1 MYLQLFAQILLFFP
15 EVFLSLSCLQIMV
28 YGVLM
33 ATNPSYNFPII
44 QKNIYYLSL
53 YVILFCFVLT
63 LYSPVEQ
70 MALFSDTFVFDD
82 IAYVSKLVLF
92 GAAFFTLVLVQPYL
106 AAYKVNNFE
115 YFLLLL
121 FSLLGFSLLVSSHDF
136 LSVYLAIELSAL
148 SAYILAA
155 FQRKSIF
162 SSEAGLKYFIM
173 GAFASGLLLFGFS
186 HIYGFCG
193 TTTFSEI
200 AILNF
205 SADFSHQPILEVAIV
220 FVLSGILFKLAAFPL
235 HMWSPD
241 VYEGSPTSSTVF
253 FALVP
258 KIALISFLY
267 RFLYFVFPSYS
278 YFWGPLLLVTALGSI
293 AVSSFGIFTQE
304 NMKRML
310 AFSSIGHVG
319 FMLLPLA
326 CGQYEGITASAL
338 YAIIYTL
345 SGFAVWGLLIGN
357 MQAKNNFYLVTL
369 SALNNTNPLLAFIG
383 CLAFFSL
390 AGIPPL
396 VGFYS
401 KLSVFFSAI
410 AGSLYF
416 AVLFALFLSL
426 LSTYYYI
433 NLVKTLYFEKKREWS
448 FTEGVCK
455 DLSLTISVGGLVLFL
470 FFLEPNLLTEM
481 GWLMSLSLEDQF
493 LQCRF

>member
-1 MYLQLFAQILLFFP
+1 
-15 EVFLSLSCLQIMV
+15 MV

-258 KIALISFLY
+258 KIIECL
-267 RFLYFVFPSYS
+267 
-278 YFWGPLLLVTALGSI
+278 TSI
-293 AVSSFGIFTQE
+293 HCHI
-304 NMKRML
+304 
-310 AFSSIGHVG
+310 
-319 FMLLPLA
+319 
-326 CGQYEGITASAL
+326 
-338 YAIIYTL
+338 
-345 SGFAVWGLLIGN
+345 
-357 MQAKNNFYLVTL
+357 
-369 SALNNTNPLLAFIG
+369 
-383 CLAFFSL
+383 
-390 AGIPPL
+390 
-396 VGFYS
+396 
-401 KLSVFFSAI
+401 
-410 AGSLYF
+410 
-416 AVLFALFLSL
+416 
-426 LSTYYYI
+426 
-433 NLVKTLYFEKKREWS
+433 
-448 FTEGVCK
+448 
-455 DLSLTISVGGLVLFL
+455 
-470 FFLEPNLLTEM
+470 
-481 GWLMSLSLEDQF
+481 
-493 LQCRF
+493 